1 MITRKVKRYHFGWS
15 IRVITTH
22 FIEISEFKSDGDTA
36 ESLEILSTVIYNEL
50 ESESRKIRP
59 HSCFH

>member
-15 IRVITTH
+15 IRFITTH

-36 ESLEILSTVIYNEL
+36 ESLEIFSTVIYNEL

-59 HSCFH
+59 YSCFH